1 MANTDAPFG
10 LKPYGN
16 VLRATWYP
24 LATTY
29 GSSLFHGSLIQS
41 AAAQTGLVCKVFDG
55 DTRQSVTTCTTGAAG
70 LVLGAAIGFMNSD
83 GDPIQYYVAS
93 EAGDGVVAGYVLV
106 ADHPDQTFIAQED
119 GASTPIAAASTGLNV
134 AMTAESG
141 STNMGTSTQEL
152 DSDSVNT
159 TNTLP
164 LRLVR
169 SYKGDTVA
177 ATGCRWI
184 CIINPNASF
193 YSSATAV

>member
-1 MANTDAPFG
+1 MANKDAAFG
-10 LKPYGN
+10 LLTFGN

-29 GSSLFHGSLIQS
+29 AASLFHGSLIQS
-41 AAAQTGLVCKVFDG
+41 ASTQTGLVCKALGG

-70 LVLGAAIGFMNSD
+70 LVLGAALGFMDSD
-83 GDPIQYYVAS
+83 GDPIAYFPTGTV
-93 EAGDGVVAGYVLV
+93 GDGVVGGYVLV

-119 GASTPIAAASTGLNV
+119 GTTTPIAAASAGLNV

-141 STNMGTSTQEL
+141 STTKGTSTQEL

-159 TNTLP
+159 TATLP

-169 SYKGDTVA
+169 SYRDDIVA
-177 ATGCRWI
+177 ATGCRYI
-184 CIINPNASF
+184 VIINPNASF
-193 YSSATAV
+193 YASATAV